1 MSNVNRRQVVV
12 GAAGIAGVAALAAC
26 SASDTAARDTPTP
39 SQSSTPAAGSSGAPA
54 TEALVTT
61 AEVPEGGG
69 VIVSANGQAYA
80 VTQPTKGEFKCFSAV
95 CPHQG
100 CNCNAVQD
108 GQIVCPCHGSM
119 FAIATGDVTT
129 GPATTGLTAEKIT
142 VAGSSISLG

>member
-1 MSNVNRRQVVV
+1 MNSLNRRQVVV
-12 GAAGIAGVAALAAC
+12 GAAGIVGIAALAAC
-26 SASDTAARDTPTP
+26 SSEEKTEGGSEAGQTSAAASTSAAAASDALI
-39 SQSSTPAAGSSGAPA
+39 A
-54 TEALVTT
+54 TS
-61 AEVPEGGG
+61 EVPEGGG

-119 FAIATGDVTT
+119 FAIATGDVTQ

-142 VAGSSISLG
+142 VSGSSISLG

>member
-1 MSNVNRRQVVV
+1 MSSLNRRQVVV
-12 GAAGIAGVAALAAC
+12 GAAGIVGIAALAAC
-26 SASDTAARDTPTP
+26 SSEEKAEGGSEEGQTSAAASTTAAAASDALI
-39 SQSSTPAAGSSGAPA
+39 A
-54 TEALVTT
+54 TS
-61 AEVPEGGG
+61 EVPEGGG

-119 FAIATGDVTT
+119 FAIATGDVTQ

-142 VAGSSISLG
+142 VSGSSISLG

>member
-1 MSNVNRRQVVV
+1 MSSLNRRQVVV
-12 GAAGIAGVAALAAC
+12 GAAGIVGIAALAAC
-26 SASDTAARDTPTP
+26 SSEEKAEGGSEEGQTSAAASTTAAAASD
-39 SQSSTPAAGSSGAPA
+39 
-54 TEALVTT
+54 ALVTT
-61 AEVPEGGG
+61 SEVPEGGG

-119 FAIATGDVTT
+119 FAIATGDVTQ

-142 VAGSSISLG
+142 VSGSSISLG

>member
-1 MSNVNRRQVVV
+1 MSALNRRQVVV

-26 SASDTAARDTPTP
+26 SASDTAVHATTP
-39 SQSSTPAAGSSGAPA
+39 SQSSAPGASTSDAAASG
-54 TEALVTT
+54 ALVTT

-119 FAIATGDVTT
+119 FAIATGDVTQ